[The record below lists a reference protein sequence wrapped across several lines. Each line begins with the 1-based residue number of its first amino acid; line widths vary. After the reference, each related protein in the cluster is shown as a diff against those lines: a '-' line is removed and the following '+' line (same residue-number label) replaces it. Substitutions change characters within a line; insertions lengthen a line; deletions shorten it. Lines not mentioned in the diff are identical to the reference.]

1 MCVITHHL
9 STLVSNT
16 MQAFSKSILLLQVAI
31 CVVYS
36 LIVPVDDGD
45 PPPVS
50 PGN

>member
-1 MCVITHHL
+1 MCNYPPPV
-9 STLVSNT
+9 NPGKY
-16 MQAFSKSILLLQVAI
+16 MAFSKSILLLQVAI

-50 PGN
+50 AGN